1 MSSTATLSEQGL
13 VSENSLLSSLQKEF
27 PDIDFLGI
35 EEKDGELV
43 IFLWADISED
53 QRSEIL
59 AFFSEREEGMPQI
72 DFRINTVL
80 KSTDKERR
88 ELEKKVKLYVLGLIE
103 ELEIPREN
111 IASVRIRWNTVAR
124 LLRTFGIP
132 ATWKVVKIRWK
143 FTDKESEHLTHEIGN
158 EFDLSAHTF
167 PTRLPEQARLE
178 KEATETIRK
187 PRKNKITPVS
197 S

>member
-1 MSSTATLSEQGL
+1 
-13 VSENSLLSSLQKEF
+13 
-27 PDIDFLGI
+27 
-35 EEKDGELV
+35 
-43 IFLWADISED
+43 
-53 QRSEIL
+53 
-59 AFFSEREEGMPQI
+59 MPQI

-132 ATWKVVKIRWK
+132 ATWKVVKIR
-143 FTDKESEHLTHEIGN
+143 
-158 EFDLSAHTF
+158 
-167 PTRLPEQARLE
+167 
-178 KEATETIRK
+178 
-187 PRKNKITPVS
+187 
-197 S
+197 